1 MSFRDMIGMYRVAI
15 MRCINAI
22 AFQEGKSYIEDV
34 IRIIDGII
42 TTMGGNVSIYDSP
55 NLFTKEQKE
64 TLLRFHQILCEMRD
78 LVVKIENCEIPEEE
92 LEQTTDLF
100 TSVV

>member
-22 AFQEGKSYIEDV
+22 AFQESESYIEDV